1 MEYYTFIL
9 SSLLNP
15 TLITLIIIILIFI
28 FRSSSFRFNSSRKL
42 QLPPGTLG
50 LPFIGESLQIIS
62 AYKTENPEP
71 FIDERVKRYGN
82 VFTTHLFGKPTV
94 FSTDPDVN
102 RYILQNEGR
111 LFESSYPSSITNLLG
126 KHSLLIIKGNLHK
139 KLHSLTM
146 SFANSS
152 IIRDHLLVDV
162 NRLVKLNLNSWSDQ
176 VLLQDEAK
184 KITFE
189 LTVKQL
195 MSIDPGEYSENLRKE
210 YVLLIEGFFSVPIPF
225 FFTTYGRAIKSRRK
239 VAESLLSV
247 VKERRKEN
255 SGNSNSSND
264 GGGGKKNKDMLEA
277 LLEEECGLS
286 DEETVDFMLALLV
299 AGYETT
305 STIMTL
311 VVKFITET
319 PLALAQLK
327 AEHEKIAAEK
337 GYSGS
342 LQWSNYKSLPF
353 TQCVINETLRVAN
366 IISGVFRKTTSD
378 VTIKGFT
385 IPKGWTVF
393 ASFRAVHLHQDNYK
407 ESRSFDPWRW
417 QQKDLA
423 SMSSIGNG
431 NSFTPFGGGPR
442 LCPGYELSR
451 VEICVFLHHFI
462 TQFSWAPSEEDKLIF
477 FPTTR
482 TVKRYPINIQKRKC
496 QIE

>member
-1 MEYYTFIL
+1 MEYYTSIP
-9 SSLLNP
+9 SSLLTP
-15 TLITLIIIILIFI
+15 SSLITLITIIFLFI
-28 FRSSSFRFNSSRKL
+28 FRSSFPFNSSRKL

-111 LFESSYPSSITNLLG
+111 LFESSYPSSITKLLG

-139 KLHSLTM
+139 KLHSLTT

-162 NRLVKLNLNSWSDQ
+162 NRLVKLNLNSWNDH

-195 MSIDPGEYSENLRKE
+195 MSIDPGEYLENLRKE
-210 YVLLIEGFFSVPIPF
+210 YVLLIEG
-225 FFTTYGRAIKSRRK
+225 
-239 VAESLLSV
+239 
-247 VKERRKEN
+247 ERRKEN
-255 SGNSNSSND
+255 FASSN

-277 LLEEECGLS
+277 LIEEECGLS
-286 DEETVDFMLALLV
+286 DEEIVDFMLALLV

-311 VVKFITET
+311 VVKFLTET

-327 AEHEKIAAEK
+327 
-337 GYSGS
+337 
-342 LQWSNYKSLPF
+342 
-353 TQCVINETLRVAN
+353 VINETLRVAN
-366 IISGVFRKTTSD
+366 IISGVFRKTTAD

-385 IPKGWTVF
+385 VPKGWTVF
-393 ASFRAVHLHQDNYK
+393 VSFRAVHLHQDNYK

-417 QQKDLA
+417 QQNDLA

-451 VEICVFLHHFI
+451 VEICVFIHHFV
-462 TQFSWAPSEEDKLIF
+462 THFSWAPAEEDKLIF